1 MTAPVYGKMNNAF
14 DPSKLDG
21 LPPATK
27 GRIKRR
33 SRALGPA
40 YRLFYQQP
48 VEVCR
53 AQGVLLYDSDGNE
66 YLDAY
71 NNVVSVGH
79 CHPKII
85 AAVHQQMQTLCT
97 HTRYL
102 QDGILD
108 YAEDLLSTFGGKLS
122 ASGHAM
128 FTCTG
133 SEANDLALRIAMHH
147 TGKRGIIITHEAYHG
162 NSHLTASISPSL
174 GDNSPLG
181 TWVRQIPAPDAYRLP
196 KEGLGQWMAGQVQKQ
211 IQDLERHGDGLAA
224 FIVDSAFSSDGVYT
238 HPTDLLAPVAEV
250 VHAAGGLFIADEVQ
264 SGFGRLGDSLW
275 GYQRHGVAPDIVTM
289 GKPMGNGFP
298 VAGIAILPEVVE
310 SFGRAM
316 RYFNT
321 FGGNSVAMAAAQA
334 TLNVIRD
341 EGLLENAQSVGRFL
355 KDGLLELAKSHA
367 SIGDVRGSG
376 LYLGVEMVQD
386 RSSKQS
392 SPFAATYL
400 VNALRERRVLISAS
414 GFDGNSLKIR
424 PPLVFAKAHA
434 ERFLNE
440 LDGALN
446 DLNKQQ

>member
-14 DPSKLDG
+14 DPSKLDH

-196 KEGLGQWMAGQVQKQ
+196 KEGLGQWMAEQVQKQ
-211 IQDLERHGDGLAA
+211 IKDLERHGDGLAA

-321 FGGNSVAMAAAQA
+321 FGGNSVAMVAAQA
-334 TLNVIRD
+334 TLNVIGD